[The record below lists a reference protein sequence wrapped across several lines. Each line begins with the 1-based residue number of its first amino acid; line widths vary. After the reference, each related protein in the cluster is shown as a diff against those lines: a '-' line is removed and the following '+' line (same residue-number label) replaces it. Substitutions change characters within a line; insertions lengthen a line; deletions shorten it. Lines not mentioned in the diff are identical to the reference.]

1 MAEKEQHA
9 TRGESL
15 TEELPAHLHTM
26 EEELTRLE
34 EALFDLE
41 SYLTHDEEHLERL
54 HEMSKHIISK
64 IRREMSDIKDEI
76 DRLSSPPKS
85 YCSPPTLL
93 KTDDIFQDVENAN
106 QLASISLRH
115 QSTEEYKSQV
125 LKKINEAFFLY
136 IQLRSHL
143 LDIHYRHSL
152 NRYGYMSGMTLSAKE
167 VKAQKSSLEKE
178 MRNISIVINKQ
189 GNTTVSFALN
199 ANPTKEDVQK
209 EETCLPIKKPD
220 ELKDTSKT
228 ESRTDETESRTDE
241 TSSAEQ
247 QSVAMGNRPSVRQEP
262 TLMSANITLKSDDP
276 DEDDAVILKRFM
288 DQKDLIETILKKYG
302 LVLCG
307 IEQGSVILRV
317 IGTQQ
322 DITSLSNSPVMSQL
336 MADLNRLS
344 RDSFTIELEIKN
356 STEQQTSIFGEIVNC
371 QVGDQCK
378 MVVKNCQSGEERVE
392 RMASEPSIKILYES
406 NESKMIFES
415 GDCDVRRKVWQTL
428 FALVP
433 DDARVQK
440 KPDSIEV
447 QLKAPTGQTVYNIT
461 RSIVDNPV
469 IKDLI
474 RGGQLNVQIIVNY
487 KKTDVRIHGNIV
499 NCQVGEGCTMTVTQ
513 HTDDGDDDDGE
524 DTDDDDV
531 KSPDYTAEND
541 DVATTNVPTESDNI
555 ATCSDIPDRVNS
567 ASSSAG
573 ENVEIQTDQSLQRR
587 VKRKTDQPLDRISEK
602 PPTKKTL
609 YHEPSPRTTDI

>member
-178 MRNISIVINKQ
+178 MRNISIVINK
-189 GNTTVSFALN
+189 
-199 ANPTKEDVQK
+199 
-209 EETCLPIKKPD
+209 
-220 ELKDTSKT
+220 
-228 ESRTDETESRTDE
+228 
-241 TSSAEQ
+241 
-247 QSVAMGNRPSVRQEP
+247 QEP